1 MRINW
6 YALFLLLGINVWGQ
20 EQEIEPIN
28 TDRPDQK
35 HNLSAGLEYLL
46 TNDL

>member
-1 MRINW
+1 MRKSL

-28 TDRPDQK
+28 TDRPDQ
-35 HNLSAGLEYLL
+35 NIICLL
-46 TNDL
+46 DLNIY

>member
-1 MRINW
+1 MRISW

-28 TDRPDQK
+28 TDRPDQ
-35 HNLSAGLEYLL
+35 NIIYLL
-46 TNDL
+46 GWNIS